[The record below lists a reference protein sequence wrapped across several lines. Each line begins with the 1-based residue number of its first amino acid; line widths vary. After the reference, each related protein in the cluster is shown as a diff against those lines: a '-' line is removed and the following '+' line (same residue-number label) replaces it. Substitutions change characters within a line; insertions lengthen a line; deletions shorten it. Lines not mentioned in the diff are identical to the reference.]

1 MMTREQAIA
10 ILMNPF
16 SSYLQ
21 KQQAIAFLS
30 GFGFKR

>member
-1 MMTREQAIA
+1 MMTREQALA
-10 ILMNPF
+10 ILMSP
-16 SSYLQ
+16 STTYLQ

>member
-1 MMTREQAIA
+1 MMTREQAMA
-10 ILMNPF
+10 ILANPN

-21 KQQAIAFLS
+21 KQQAIAYLS